1 MNILK
6 SKKQIKLL
14 LWHEGIVTLVHDDF
28 LIQLVAHMQLNAL
41 YKHVHLKSFQECIL
55 KTSESW
61 SVTKT
66 ESCVPF

>member
-6 SKKQIKLL
+6 SKKQIQLL
-14 LWHEGIVTLVHDDF
+14 LWHEGIVTFVHDDF
-28 LIQLVAHMQLNAL
+28 LIQLEAHMQLNAP
-41 YKHVHLKSFQECIL
+41 YKHVHLKSFQERIL
-55 KTSESW
+55 KSW